1 MTILC
6 AAVFVSTD
14 WFMIQ
19 PCVTLMSQ
27 LTIPNPPSIMSCNP
41 PVKALA
47 ALCQNQL
54 IIPFN
59 LLSNRKEPIYA
70 QQ

>member
-1 MTILC
+1 
-6 AAVFVSTD
+6 
-14 WFMIQ
+14 
-19 PCVTLMSQ
+19 
-27 LTIPNPPSIMSCNP
+27 MSCNP